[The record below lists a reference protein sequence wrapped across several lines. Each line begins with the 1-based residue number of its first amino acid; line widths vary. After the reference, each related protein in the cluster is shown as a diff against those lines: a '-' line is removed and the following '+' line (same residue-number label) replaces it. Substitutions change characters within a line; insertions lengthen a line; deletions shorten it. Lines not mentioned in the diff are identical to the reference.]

1 MKILGSPLAPGKF
14 FTLGDVVGRVE
25 IRMEMEKSEENDVTT
40 PAPCGTELQ
49 SWLQCAKNA
58 TEDQSQGAGSKGKAG
73 MYRIRNAGQA

>member
-58 TEDQSQGAGSKGKAG
+58 THYYVCATESKCQENGAP
-73 MYRIRNAGQA
+73 